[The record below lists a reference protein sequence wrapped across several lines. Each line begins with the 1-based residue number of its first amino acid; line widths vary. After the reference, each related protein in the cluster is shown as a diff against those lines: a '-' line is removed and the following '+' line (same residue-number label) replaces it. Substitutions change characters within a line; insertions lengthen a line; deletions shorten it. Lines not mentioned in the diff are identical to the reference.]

1 MGKNTK
7 QMEKKNCW
15 GLTSFFELSRA
26 KESLDKKNQYRL
38 IASLP
43 GPILSET
50 LSCVVNL

>member
-26 KESLDKKNQYRL
+26 KESLDKKINTV
-38 IASLP
+38 SLP
-43 GPILSET
+43 LS
-50 LSCVVNL
+50 LALFYQKHYHVL